1 MFGLT
6 NNFIKNDFIS
16 NYGDYSEDFSLVS
29 SDGSMH
35 WSVIIYF
42 ILAII
47 AFTAGIGIYNKS
59 KEENI
64 TQNKKKLYKYS
75 GYGLLGFGGLILLLT
90 IIKFISY
97 QIQWTKWYKELPSD
111 GRSDY
116 NKMKLIKGLS
126 DQLRNTKSSR
136 RF

>member
-35 WSVIIYF
+35 WSVIVYF

-59 KEENI
+59 KDENI
-64 TQNKKKLYKYS
+64 KENKKNIYKYL

-97 QIQWTKWYKELPSD
+97 QIQWTKWYKELPSN